1 MKNFKQ
7 YIQQEMQY
15 VDRTYWILFIALIL
29 MASIALFSASS
40 FFVFQAGSSTL
51 GPILSQMF
59 FIAVGVGMAFI
70 LQFIPSKWIRILG
83 YIGLLLSVILLLL
96 TYSPLGVEINGSRRW
111 LKLFGITF
119 QPSEL
124 AKLTLI
130 IVVSD
135 LFSKIKTVED
145 QRKYFG
151 IAIGI
156 TMIICGII
164 FLGNLSTAVLL
175 GGIVILL
182 AILARVHIKYWG
194 TLVITIIAFLVC
206 GYFFVNEVYV
216 KQNRTVDGPLKRVIT
231 WVGRINDMLD
241 EQKTTDAEFRITDDN
256 YQSSHAKIAVARGG
270 KSPFG
275 VLPGNS
281 IQRDVLPQAYADYIF
296 AIIVEEWG
304 IVGSIGLILIYLSI
318 LFRACL
324 KSSKYADYS
333 AMLMVMGLALMITCQ
348 ALISMMV
355 SVGIGPV
362 TGQPLP
368 MISRGGTS
376 ALITSIYFGI
386 IMSVSREQT
395 KLGARQQAAINDSL
409 DDVPE
414 IELEEIIIDR
424 NYKR

>member
-1 MKNFKQ
+1 MTITDIKKYVREQMQ
-7 YIQQEMQY
+7 YI
-15 VDRTYWILFIALIL
+15 DRTYWVMFVGLIL

-40 FFVFQAGSSTL
+40 FFVFQEGNSTL
-51 GPILSQMF
+51 GPILSQMV
-59 FIAVGVGMAFI
+59 FIATGVVLVFI
-70 LQFIPSKWIRILG
+70 LQFIPSKWIRVLG
-83 YIGLLLSVILLLL
+83 YIGLIVSIIFLML
-96 TYSPLGVEINGSRRW
+96 TFSPLGVEINGSKRW

-135 LFSKIKTVED
+135 LLSRIKSKED
-145 QRKYFG
+145 QSKYFS

-156 TMIICGII
+156 TMVICGII
-164 FLGNLSTAVLL
+164 FIGNLSTAVLL

-194 TLVITIIAFLVC
+194 SLVAVIMVFLIC

-216 KQNRTVDGPLKRVIT
+216 KQNRKMEGILGRAIT
-231 WVGRINDMLD
+231 WVGRINDMR
-241 EQKTTDAEFRITDDN
+241 EENKTPDAEFRITDDN

-304 IVGSIGLILIYLSI
+304 IVGAVWLILIYLSI

-324 KSSKYADYS
+324 KSCRYADYS
-333 AMLMVMGLALMITCQ
+333 AMLMVMGLALMLTCQ

-368 MISRGGTS
+368 LISRGGTS

-386 IMSVSREQT
+386 IMSVSREQSA
-395 KLGARQQAAINDSL
+395 LGAHHQAAIKESL

-414 IELEEIIIDR
+414 IRLE
-424 NYKR
+424 

>member
-1 MKNFKQ
+1 MIINHIKQHIRQQMQ
-7 YIQQEMQY
+7 YI
-15 VDRTYWILFIALIL
+15 DRTYWILFIALIL
-29 MASIALFSASS
+29 VAIIALFSASS
-40 FFVFQAGSSTL
+40 FFVFQEGSSTL
-51 GPILSQMF
+51 GPILSQML
-59 FIAVGVGMAFI
+59 FIAVGVALAFG
-70 LQFIPSKWIRILG
+70 LQFVPSKWIRLMG
-83 YIGLLLSVILLLL
+83 YVGLIISFVLLLL
-96 TYSPLGVEINGSRRW
+96 TFTHLGVEVNGSKRW
-111 LKLFGITF
+111 IKLLGITF

-135 LFSKIKTVED
+135 LFSRIRTKED

-156 TMIICGII
+156 TMLICGII
-164 FLGNLSTAVLL
+164 FIGNLSTAILL

-182 AILARVHIKYWG
+182 AMLAHVHIKYWG
-194 TLVITIIAFLVC
+194 SLVAAILVFLIC
-206 GYFFVNEVYV
+206 GYFFVNEIYV
-216 KQNRTVDGPLKRVIT
+216 KQNRNMADGSIMRRATT
-231 WVGRINDMLD
+231 WVGRVNDMLEESNTPD
-241 EQKTTDAEFRITDDN
+241 DEFRITDDN
-256 YQSSHAKIAVARGG
+256 YQRSHAQIAIARGG
-270 KSPFG
+270 KSPLG

-281 IQRDVLPQAYADYIF
+281 IQRDILPQAFADYIF

-304 IVGSIGLILIYLSI
+304 IIGAIGLIFLYLSI

-324 KSSKYADYS
+324 KSSRYADFS

-395 KLGARQQAAINDSL
+395 ELGARQQAVINESRDEVPDIIL
-409 DDVPE
+409 D
-414 IELEEIIIDR
+414 
-424 NYKR
+424 

>member
-1 MKNFKQ
+1 MTFTDIKK
-7 YIQQEMQY
+7 YIREQMQY
-15 VDRTYWILFIALIL
+15 VDRTYWVMFVGLIL

-40 FFVFQAGSSTL
+40 FFVFQEGNSTL
-51 GPILSQMF
+51 GPILSQMV
-59 FIAVGVGMAFI
+59 FIATGVVLVFI

-83 YIGLLLSVILLLL
+83 YIGLILSIVLLML
-96 TYSPLGVEINGSRRW
+96 TFSPLGVEINGSKRW

-135 LFSKIKTVED
+135 LLSRIKNKED

-151 IAIGI
+151 IAISI
-156 TMIICGII
+156 TMVICGII
-164 FLGNLSTAVLL
+164 FIGNLSTAVLL

-194 TLVITIIAFLVC
+194 SLVAAIMVFLIC

-216 KQNRTVDGPLKRVIT
+216 KQNRKMEGILGRAIT
-231 WVGRINDMLD
+231 WVGRINDMR
-241 EQKTTDAEFRITDDN
+241 EENKTPDAEFRITDDN

-304 IVGSIGLILIYLSI
+304 IVGAVWLILIYLSI

-324 KSSKYADYS
+324 KSCRYADYS
-333 AMLMVMGLALMITCQ
+333 AMLMVMGLALMLTCQ

-368 MISRGGTS
+368 LISRGGTS

-386 IMSVSREQT
+386 IMSVSREQSA
-395 KLGARQQAAINDSL
+395 LGAHHQAAIKESL

-414 IELEEIIIDR
+414 IRLE
-424 NYKR
+424 

>member
-1 MKNFKQ
+1 MIIDDIKQ
-7 YIQQEMQY
+7 YIRQRMQY
-15 VDRTYWILFIALIL
+15 IDRTYWILFIALIL
-29 MASIALFSASS
+29 VAIIALFSASS
-40 FFVFQAGSSTL
+40 FFVFQEGNSTL
-51 GPILSQMF
+51 GPILSQML
-59 FIAVGVGMAFI
+59 FIAVGVGLAFC
-70 LQFIPSKWIRILG
+70 LQFVPSKWIRLLG
-83 YIGLLLSVILLLL
+83 YIGLIVSFVLLLL
-96 TYSPLGVEINGSRRW
+96 TFTSLGVEVNGSKRW
-111 LKLFGITF
+111 IKLFGITF

-135 LFSKIKTVED
+135 LFSRIKTDDD

-156 TMIICGII
+156 TIVICGII
-164 FLGNLSTAVLL
+164 FIGNLSTAVLL

-194 TLVITIIAFLVC
+194 TLVVAIVAFLIT
-206 GYFFVNEVYV
+206 GYFIVNEVYV
-216 KQNRTVDGPLKRVIT
+216 KQNREMGGVLGRAIT
-231 WVGRINDMLD
+231 WVGRINDML
-241 EQKTTDAEFRITDDN
+241 EEKNTTDAEFRITDDN
-256 YQSSHAKIAVARGG
+256 YQRSHAQIAIARGG

-281 IQRDVLPQAYADYIF
+281 IQRDVLPQAFADYIF

-304 IVGSIGLILIYLSI
+304 IIGAIGLIFLYLSI

-324 KSSKYADYS
+324 KSSRYADFS

-386 IMSVSREQT
+386 IMGVSREQT
-395 KLGARQQAAINDSL
+395 ELRARQQAVIEESRDEVPDITL
-409 DDVPE
+409 D
-414 IELEEIIIDR
+414 
-424 NYKR
+424 

>member
-1 MKNFKQ
+1 MQ
-7 YIQQEMQY
+7 YI
-15 VDRTYWILFIALIL
+15 DRTYWVLFIALIL
-29 MASIALFSASS
+29 VAIIALFSASS
-40 FFVFQAGSSTL
+40 FFVFQEGNSTL
-51 GPILSQMF
+51 GPILSQML
-59 FIAVGVGMAFI
+59 FIAMGVALAFG
-70 LQFIPSKWIRILG
+70 LQFVPSKWIRLLG
-83 YIGLLLSVILLLL
+83 YLGLAVSLVLLLL
-96 TYSPLGVEINGSRRW
+96 TFTSLGVEVNGSKRW
-111 LKLFGITF
+111 INLFGITF

-135 LFSKIKTVED
+135 LFSRIKTADD

-156 TMIICGII
+156 TMVICGII
-164 FLGNLSTAVLL
+164 FLGNLSTAILL

-182 AILARVHIKYWG
+182 AILARIHIKYWG
-194 TLVITIIAFLVC
+194 TLVVAIIAFLIS
-206 GYFFVNEVYV
+206 GYFIVNEVYV
-216 KQNRTVDGPLKRVIT
+216 KQHRTMDGLLGRAIT
-231 WVGRINDMLD
+231 WVGRINDML
-241 EQKTTDAEFRITDDN
+241 EENNTPDAEFRITDDN
-256 YQSSHAKIAVARGG
+256 YQRSHAQIAIARGG
-270 KSPFG
+270 KSPIG

-281 IQRDVLPQAYADYIF
+281 IQRDVLPQAFADYIF

-304 IVGSIGLILIYLSI
+304 IIGAIGLIFLYLSI

-324 KSSKYADYS
+324 KSSRYADFS

-348 ALISMMV
+348 ALISMLV

-376 ALITSIYFGI
+376 VLITSIYFGI

-395 KLGARQQAAINDSL
+395 ELGSRQQAVINKSR
-409 DDVPE
+409 DDVPD
-414 IELEEIIIDR
+414 IILD
-424 NYKR
+424 

>member
-59 FIAVGVGMAFI
+59 FIAVGVGLAFI
-70 LQFIPSKWIRILG
+70 LQFVPSKWIRILG
-83 YIGLLLSVILLLL
+83 YVGLLLSVILLLL

-135 LFSKIKTVED
+135 LFSKIKTVEN

-151 IAIGI
+151 IAISI

-216 KQNRTVDGPLKRVIT
+216 KQNRTVEGPLKRVIT

-424 NYKR
+424 NV

>member
-1 MKNFKQ
+1 M
-7 YIQQEMQY
+7 
-15 VDRTYWILFIALIL
+15 
-29 MASIALFSASS
+29 
-40 FFVFQAGSSTL
+40 
-51 GPILSQMF
+51 
-59 FIAVGVGMAFI
+59 
-70 LQFIPSKWIRILG
+70 
-83 YIGLLLSVILLLL
+83 L
-96 TYSPLGVEINGSRRW
+96 TFSPLGVEINGSKRW

-135 LFSKIKTVED
+135 LLSRIKNKED

-151 IAIGI
+151 IAISI
-156 TMIICGII
+156 TMVICGII
-164 FLGNLSTAVLL
+164 FIGNLSTAVLL

-194 TLVITIIAFLVC
+194 SLVAAIMVFLIC

-216 KQNRTVDGPLKRVIT
+216 KQNRKMEGILGRAIT
-231 WVGRINDMLD
+231 WVGRINDMR
-241 EQKTTDAEFRITDDN
+241 EENKTPDAEFRITDDN

-304 IVGSIGLILIYLSI
+304 IVGAVWLILIYLSI

-324 KSSKYADYS
+324 KSCRYADYS
-333 AMLMVMGLALMITCQ
+333 AMLMVMGLALMLTCQ

-368 MISRGGTS
+368 LISRGGTS

-386 IMSVSREQT
+386 IMSVSREQSA
-395 KLGARQQAAINDSL
+395 LGAHHQAAIKESL

-414 IELEEIIIDR
+414 IRLE
-424 NYKR
+424 

>member
-1 MKNFKQ
+1 MTITDIKQHIRQQMQ
-7 YIQQEMQY
+7 YI
-15 VDRTYWILFIALIL
+15 DRTYWVLFIALIL

-40 FFVFQAGSSTL
+40 FFVFQEGSSTL
-51 GPILSQMF
+51 GPILSQML
-59 FIAVGVGMAFI
+59 FIAIGVGLAFL
-70 LQFIPSKWIRILG
+70 LQFVPSKWIRLMG
-83 YIGLLLSVILLLL
+83 YIGLIVSVILLLL
-96 TYSPLGVEINGSRRW
+96 TFSPLGVEINGSKRW

-135 LFSKIKTVED
+135 LLSRIKTAED
-145 QRKYFG
+145 QRNYFL
-151 IAIGI
+151 ISMGI
-156 TMIICGII
+156 TLLICGMI
-164 FLGNLSTAVLL
+164 FIGNLSTAILL

-182 AILARVHIKYWG
+182 TILARVHIKYWG
-194 TLVITIIAFLVC
+194 SFVAAIMIFLIC

-216 KQNRTVDGPLKRVIT
+216 QQNREMKGILGRAIT
-231 WVGRINDMLD
+231 WVGRINDLL
-241 EQKTTDAEFRITDDN
+241 EENQTPDAEFKITDDN
-256 YQSSHAKIAVARGG
+256 YQRSHAKIAVARGG

-304 IVGSIGLILIYLSI
+304 IVGSVVLILLYLSI
-318 LFRACL
+318 LFRACM
-324 KSSKYADYS
+324 KSSRYANYS

-348 ALISMMV
+348 ALVSMMV

-395 KLGARQQAAINDSL
+395 ELGARQKAVIDQSR

-414 IELEEIIIDR
+414 INLD
-424 NYKR
+424 

>member
-1 MKNFKQ
+1 MIIDNIKQ
-7 YIQQEMQY
+7 YIRQQMQY
-15 VDRTYWILFIALIL
+15 IDRTYWILFIALIL
-29 MASIALFSASS
+29 VAIIALFSASS
-40 FFVFQAGSSTL
+40 FFVFQEGNSTL
-51 GPILSQMF
+51 GPILSQML
-59 FIAVGVGMAFI
+59 FIAVGVGLAFC
-70 LQFIPSKWIRILG
+70 LQFVPSKWIRLLG
-83 YIGLLLSVILLLL
+83 YIGIIVSFVLLLL
-96 TYSPLGVEINGSRRW
+96 TFTSLGVEVNGSKRW
-111 LKLFGITF
+111 IKLFGIIF

-135 LFSKIKTVED
+135 LFSRIKTDDD

-156 TMIICGII
+156 TIVICGII
-164 FLGNLSTAVLL
+164 FIGNLSTAVLL

-194 TLVITIIAFLVC
+194 TLVVAIVAFLIT
-206 GYFFVNEVYV
+206 GYFIVNEVYV
-216 KQNRTVDGPLKRVIT
+216 KQNRKMGDVLGRAIT
-231 WVGRINDMLD
+231 WVGRINDML
-241 EQKTTDAEFRITDDN
+241 EEKNTTDAEFRITDDN
-256 YQSSHAKIAVARGG
+256 YQRSHAQIAIARGG

-281 IQRDVLPQAYADYIF
+281 IQRDVLPQAFADYIF

-304 IVGSIGLILIYLSI
+304 IIGAIGLIFLYLSI

-324 KSSKYADYS
+324 KSSRYADFS

-386 IMSVSREQT
+386 IMGVSREQT
-395 KLGARQQAAINDSL
+395 ELRARQQAVIEESRDEVPDITL
-409 DDVPE
+409 D
-414 IELEEIIIDR
+414 
-424 NYKR
+424 

>member
-59 FIAVGVGMAFI
+59 FIAVGVGLAFI
-70 LQFIPSKWIRILG
+70 LQFVPSKWIRILG
-83 YIGLLLSVILLLL
+83 YVGLLLSVILLLL

-151 IAIGI
+151 IAISI

-424 NYKR
+424 NV

>member
-216 KQNRTVDGPLKRVIT
+216 KQNRTVEGPLKRVIT

-424 NYKR
+424 NV

>member
-424 NYKR
+424 NV

>member
-1 MKNFKQ
+1 MTIEDIKQ
-7 YIQQEMQY
+7 YVRQQMQY
-15 VDRTYWILFIALIL
+15 IDRTYWILFIALIL

-40 FFVFQAGSSTL
+40 FFVFQEGSSTL
-51 GPILSQMF
+51 GPILSQML
-59 FIAVGVGMAFI
+59 FIAIGIGLAFV
-70 LQFIPSKWIRILG
+70 LQFVPSKWIRALG
-83 YIGLLLSVILLLL
+83 YAGLIVSVILLAL
-96 TYSPLGVEINGSRRW
+96 TFTPLGVEINGSKRW
-111 LKLFGITF
+111 IKILGITF

-135 LFSKIKTVED
+135 LFSRIKTADD

-156 TMIICGII
+156 TFVICGII
-164 FLGNLSTAVLL
+164 FIGNLSTAVLL

-194 TLVITIIAFLVC
+194 SLVAAIMVFLIC
-206 GYFFVNEVYV
+206 GYFFVNEFYV
-216 KQNRTVDGPLKRVIT
+216 QQNRKMEGVLGRAIT
-231 WVGRINDMLD
+231 WVGRINDML
-241 EQKTTDAEFRITDDN
+241 EENQTPDAEFRITDDN

-304 IVGSIGLILIYLSI
+304 IIGSIGLILLYLAI
-318 LFRACL
+318 LFRACM
-324 KSSKYADYS
+324 KSSRYADYS

-348 ALISMMV
+348 ALVSMMV

-395 KLGARQQAAINDSL
+395 ALGARQQSVIDQSR
-409 DDVPE
+409 DDVPD
-414 IELEEIIIDR
+414 IHLD
-424 NYKR
+424 